1 MTKITVT
8 TVKRS
13 AIGLAACA
21 LVAGCATVAVD
32 ADYRQAALAMMK
44 ADFKSKGP
52 ISAERVLR
60 QDDVELFCSDPGH
73 TIAPEVAARLEAA
86 QLATVVYPA
95 DGQYL
100 GDWKAGE
107 AIAQEGRG
115 LQSSDAVGAV
125 NGANCYA
132 CHQLTKEEI
141 SFGNLGPSLYN
152 YGKLRG
158 QSAVI
163 TRYTWGKIYNAQ
175 GYRACTSMPRF
186 GHNGIL
192 TPAQIKDVM
201 ALLLDPASPVNK

>member
-1 MTKITVT
+1 MTKITV
-8 TVKRS
+8 KRS
-13 AIGLAACA
+13 AMGLAACV
-21 LVAGCATVAVD
+21 VATGCASVAVD
-32 ADYRQAALAMMK
+32 ADNRQAALQMMK

-52 ISAERVLR
+52 VSAERVLR
-60 QDDVELFCSDPGH
+60 QDEVELLCSDPAQA
-73 TIAPEVAARLEAA
+73 IAPDVAARLEAA

-115 LQSSDAVGAV
+115 LQSSDAVGSV

-141 SFGNLGPSLYN
+141 SFGNLGPSLFN

-158 QSAVI
+158 QSAAIVK
-163 TRYTWGKIYNAQ
+163 YTWGKIYNAQ
-175 GYRACTSMPRF
+175 AYHACTSMPRF
-186 GHNGIL
+186 GHNAIL

-201 ALLLDPASPVNK
+201 ALLLDPTSPVNK

>member
-1 MTKITVT
+1 MTKITV
-8 TVKRS
+8 KRS
-13 AIGLAACA
+13 ARGLAACVV
-21 LVAGCATVAVD
+21 VAGCASVAVD
-32 ADYRQAALAMMK
+32 ADNRQAALQMMK

-52 ISAERVLR
+52 VSAERVLR
-60 QDDVELFCSDPGH
+60 QDEVELLCSDPAKA
-73 TIAPEVAARLEAA
+73 IAPDVAARLEAA

-115 LQSSDAVGAV
+115 LQSSDAVGSV

-141 SFGNLGPSLYN
+141 SFGNLGPSLFN

-158 QSAVI
+158 QSAAIVK
-163 TRYTWGKIYNAQ
+163 YTWGKIYNAQ
-175 GYRACTSMPRF
+175 AYHACTSMPRF
-186 GHNGIL
+186 GHNAIL

-201 ALLLDPASPVNK
+201 ALLLDPTSPVNK